1 MTGIRSF
8 LRLLG
13 LSTPLLLPAC
23 AGPYILY
30 EYGTAGSKVVET
42 RCGGKYRV
50 TERSGRLLV
59 SAYAVSEV
67 YHGVCATTQPS
78 VTGLRYEHVATQ
90 YLTEANR
97 AQCRIAAG
105 EELEPL
111 HSEFTF
117 ECPAAPVLPPAQ
129 SPARRG

>member
-1 MTGIRSF
+1 MTGIRGG

-13 LSTPLLLPAC
+13 LATPLLLAAC

-30 EYGTAGSKVVET
+30 EYSSAGSKVVET

-59 SAYAVSEV
+59 SAYAASEL
-67 YHGVCATTQPS
+67 YHGVCATTEPGA
-78 VTGLRYEHVATQ
+78 TGLRYEHVATQ
-90 YLTEANR
+90 YLAEANR
-97 AQCRIAAG
+97 AQCRITAG
-105 EELEPL
+105 DELEPL

-117 ECPAAPVLPPAQ
+117 ECPAPPVAPPAQ
-129 SPARRG
+129 TPTRRG